1 MRLRVLLIDFKS
13 GCANWCSTLLLVSMT
28 RWVAFRLHVQ
38 CQKVATTTVVVRNC
52 HGGSGGANAADRAN
66 HGPSEETQHQSTM
79 RMNQIIARVAQQLCV
94 PVLDVHALD
103 KAAGFYFQEGEPSDV
118 HVPPIGALQA
128 AFAALLAIQ
137 QLLAKRDEGLCSAR

>member
-1 MRLRVLLIDFKS
+1 MRSKPTRRR
-13 GCANWCSTLLLVSMT
+13 AQSM
-28 RWVAFRLHVQ
+28 
-38 CQKVATTTVVVRNC
+38 
-52 HGGSGGANAADRAN
+52 
-66 HGPSEETQHQSTM
+66 M

-103 KAAGFYFQEGEPSDV
+103 EAAGFYFQEGVRADI

-137 QLLAKRDEGLCSAR
+137 QVLAKTDKQPCPAR